1 MVVNVK
7 DFFKNNPNFM
17 QNSVLVKNRSDENT
31 ILIFGAEWSTPL
43 DDVILYGDDSYR
55 IRRIK
60 NRLAHYYYNNLKLH
74 YYVVYYNDSTTEE
87 RNLIDEIYNFLVSAG
102 ADVILLEDMEWAW
115 DPD

>member
-1 MVVNVK
+1 LVVNVK

-102 ADVILLEDMEWAW
+102 ADVMIKEEFWSR
-115 DPD
+115 

>member
-17 QNSVLVKNRSDENT
+17 QDSVLVKNRSDKNT
-31 ILIFGAEWSTPL
+31 VLIFGAEWLTPL
-43 DDVILYGDDSYR
+43 DDAILYGDDSYR

-60 NRLAHYYYNNLKLH
+60 NRLVNYYYNNPKLH
-74 YYVVYYNDSTTEE
+74 YYVVYYNNSTTEE
-87 RNLIDEIYNFLVSAG
+87 RSLVDEIYNCLVNVG